1 MGFLKQDAPVVD
13 YEEWRKGTR
22 AERIVPMARHWA
34 EVGFGTP
41 VVLHLFYVLKILAY
55 ILVAWLIVLTTTG
68 IDGFTNVA
76 QWYAEPIVFE
86 KVVLYTMLFEVVGLG
101 CGFGPLNNRFFPP
114 MGSILYWL
122 RPKTIRLP
130 PWPNRIP
137 LTKGTTRTPLDALL
151 YGALL
156 VVLAVALFTDG
167 TGPIPALNT
176 SVGVLP
182 QWQIW
187 TILGLLAVLG
197 LRDKVIFLAAR
208 GEVYASL
215 TVCFLFAGADIII
228 AAKLVCLVIWLG
240 AATSKLNKHFPFVIS
255 TMMSN
260 NPVFRPR
267 WIKRMF
273 FEHFPDDLRPGRPS
287 RWLAHFSTAIEGL
300 VPLVLFFSHG
310 GWPTAI
316 AAFVMVCFHFG
327 ILSSIP
333 MGVPL
338 EWNVFMMF
346 SVLALFV
353 GHAQVGLGDM
363 STPLPIA
370 LFVVVAGTV
379 VMGNLFPRKVSF
391 LPGMRYYAG
400 NWDTGLWCVK
410 PSASAKIEN
419 GIVSIASMPQAQME
433 KFYGSPETAEMY
445 LYMGYAFRSFNSHG
459 RAMFA
464 LAHRAMAGFNED
476 DYVLTDGER
485 ICSTAIGWNF
495 GDGHMHNEQL
505 IEALH
510 ERCHFE
516 PGEVRIVLIDGQ
528 PIHRQRQEYRLV
540 DAATGEFE
548 RGYVN
553 VADLVTRQPWDDT
566 APVHVTWK
574 KDSADAH
581 DVGGDPQATQPMT
594 SRTLTSSRPCN
605 ESSRATSRCLRQCAS
620 AAAPS
625 PERRIC
631 IRRR

>member
-13 YEEWRKGTR
+13 YEQWSKGTR
-22 AERIVPMARHWA
+22 AEKIVPMARHWA

-41 VVLHLFYVLKILAY
+41 VVLHLFYVIKILLY
-55 ILVAWLIVLTTTG
+55 ILAAWLIALTTKG

-76 QWYAEPIVFE
+76 SWYAEPIVFE

-114 MGSILYWL
+114 LGSILYWL

-130 PWPNRIP
+130 PWPSRIP
-137 LTKGTTRTPLDALL
+137 LTKGTARTPVDTAL
-151 YGALL
+151 YAALL
-156 VVLAVALFTDG
+156 VMLLVALFSDG
-167 TGPIPALNT
+167 TGPIPALDT
-176 SVGVLP
+176 TVGVLP
-182 QWQIW
+182 IWQIG
-187 TILGLLAVLG
+187 TILGLLAVLA

-208 GEVYASL
+208 GEVYASF
-215 TVCFLFAGADIII
+215 TVAFLFAGVDMII

-267 WIKRMF
+267 WIKRKF
-273 FEHFPDDLRPGRPS
+273 FEHFPDDLRPGRLS
-287 RWLAHFSTAIEGL
+287 RMLAHLSTAVEGL
-300 VPLVLFFSHG
+300 VPLALFFSHG

-316 AAFVMVCFHFG
+316 AAFVMLCFHFG

-353 GHAQVGLGDM
+353 GHAQVGLTDM
-363 STPLPIA
+363 TTPLPIL

-379 VMGNLFPRKVSF
+379 VIGNLFPRKVSF

-400 NWDTGLWCVK
+400 NWDTGLWCIK
-410 PSASAKIEN
+410 PSADEKIAK
-419 GIVSIASMPQAQME
+419 GVVSIASMPQAQMVRY
-433 KFYGSPETAEMY
+433 YGSPETAQMY
-445 LYMGYAFRSFNSHG
+445 LYMGYAFRAFNTHG
-459 RAMFA
+459 RAMFT
-464 LAHRAMAGFNED
+464 LAHRAMAGHNED

-505 IEALH
+505 IEALQ

-516 PGEVRIVLIDGQ
+516 PGEVRIVLIDAQ
-528 PIHRQRQEYRLV
+528 PIHRQTQQYRLV

-548 RGYVN
+548 SGYVK
-553 VADLVTRQPWDDT
+553 VADMVTRQPWDDT
-566 APVHVTWK
+566 VPVHVYRN
-574 KDSADAH
+574 DQVDA
-581 DVGGDPQATQPMT
+581 
-594 SRTLTSSRPCN
+594 S
-605 ESSRATSRCLRQCAS
+605 
-620 AAAPS
+620 
-625 PERRIC
+625 
-631 IRRR
+631 

>member
-13 YEEWRKGTR
+13 YEEWNKGTR
-22 AERIVPMARHWA
+22 AEKIIPMARHWA

-41 VVLHLFYVLKILAY
+41 VVLHLFYVVKILLY
-55 ILVAWLIVLTTTG
+55 ILAAWLIAVTTKG

-76 QWYAEPIVFE
+76 SWYAEPIVFE
-86 KVVLYTMLFEVVGLG
+86 KVVLYTMLFEVIGLG

-114 MGSILYWL
+114 MGSVLYWL
-122 RPKTIRLP
+122 RPNTIRLP
-130 PWPNRIP
+130 PWPSRVP
-137 LTKGTTRTPLDALL
+137 LTKGTTRTSVDAAL

-156 VVLAVALFTDG
+156 VMLLVALFSDG
-167 TGPIPALNT
+167 TGPIPALGT
-176 SVGVLP
+176 TVGVLP
-182 QWQIW
+182 MWQIW
-187 TILGLLAVLG
+187 TVLGLLALLG

-208 GEVYASL
+208 GEVYASF
-215 TVCFLFAGADIII
+215 TVAFLFAGYGVDMII

-267 WIKRMF
+267 FIKRKF
-273 FEHFPDDLRPGRPS
+273 FEHFPDDLRPGRMS

-316 AAFVMVCFHFG
+316 AAFVMLCFHFG

-346 SVLALFV
+346 CVLALFV
-353 GHAQVGLGDM
+353 GHAPVGLTDM
-363 STPLPIA
+363 TTPLPVL
-370 LFVVVAGTV
+370 LFLVVAGTV
-379 VMGNLFPRKVSF
+379 VVGNLFPRKVSF

-400 NWDTGLWCVK
+400 NWDTTLWCVK
-410 PSASAKIEN
+410 PSATEKIEKDV
-419 GIVSIASMPQAQME
+419 VSIASMPQTQME
-433 KFYGSPETAEMY
+433 RYYGSPETAQMY
-445 LYMGYAFRSFNSHG
+445 LYMGYAFRAFNTHG
-459 RAMFA
+459 RAMFT
-464 LAHRAMAGFNED
+464 LAHRAMAGQNED

-505 IEALH
+505 IAAMQ

-516 PGEVRIVLIDGQ
+516 PGEVRILILDAQ
-528 PIHRQRQEYRLV
+528 PIHKQRQEYRLV
-540 DAATGEFE
+540 DPATGEFE

-553 VADLVTRQPWDDT
+553 VADMVTRQPWDDT
-566 APVHVTWK
+566 VPVHVTWE
-574 KDSADAH
+574 KDSADA
-581 DVGGDPQATQPMT
+581 T
-594 SRTLTSSRPCN
+594 
-605 ESSRATSRCLRQCAS
+605 
-620 AAAPS
+620 
-625 PERRIC
+625 
-631 IRRR
+631 

>member
-1 MGFLKQDAPVVD
+1 MGFLKQDTPQINF
-13 YEEWRKGTR
+13 EEWSKGTR
-22 AERIVPMARHWA
+22 AEKIIPMARHWA

-41 VVLHLFYVLKILAY
+41 VVLHLFYVVKIGLYILA
-55 ILVAWLIVLTTTG
+55 AWLLALTTEG
-68 IDGFTNVA
+68 LGGLAGFTNVA
-76 QWYAEPIVFE
+76 HWYAEPIVFE

-122 RPKTIRLP
+122 RPGTIRLP

-137 LTKGTTRTPLDALL
+137 LTKGDERTAVDALL

-156 VVLAVALFTDG
+156 VLLVIAIFSDG
-167 TGPIPALNT
+167 TGPLPALGT
-176 SVGVLP
+176 AVGVLP
-182 QWQIW
+182 AWQIW
-187 TILGLLAVLG
+187 AVLGVLVVLG

-208 GEVYASL
+208 GEVYASF
-215 TVCFLFAGADIII
+215 TVAFLFAGYGVDTILG
-228 AAKLVCLVIWLG
+228 AKLVCLVIWLG

-267 WIKRMF
+267 FIKRAF

-316 AAFVMVCFHFG
+316 AAFVMLCFHFG

-353 GHAQVGLGDM
+353 GHASVGLGDLT
-363 STPLPIA
+363 TPLPIL
-370 LFVVVAGTV
+370 LFAIVAGTV
-379 VMGNLFPRKVSF
+379 VTGNLLPRKVSF

-400 NWDTGLWCVK
+400 NWDTTLWCIK
-410 PSASAKIEN
+410 PSADEKIAG
-419 GIVSIASMPQAQME
+419 GILAIASMPAAQLE
-433 KFYGSPETAEMY
+433 KFYGSKEAAQIPM
-445 LYMGYAFRSFNSHG
+445 YMGYAFRAFNTHG
-459 RAMFA
+459 RALFT
-464 LAHRAMAGFNED
+464 LAHRAMAGYDED

-485 ICSTAIGWNF
+485 LCSTAIGWNF
-495 GDGHMHNEQL
+495 GDGHFSNEQL
-505 IEALH
+505 VAALH
-510 ERCHFE
+510 KRCHFE
-516 PGEVRIVLIDGQ
+516 PGEVRVVMLDAQ
-528 PIHRQRQEYRLV
+528 PIHKQTQQYRLV

-548 RGYVN
+548 RGYVR
-553 VADLVTRQPWDDT
+553 VADMVTRQPWADDVPVRLLSVPSVG
-566 APVHVTWK
+566 APG
-574 KDSADAH
+574 AD
-581 DVGGDPQATQPMT
+581 
-594 SRTLTSSRPCN
+594 
-605 ESSRATSRCLRQCAS
+605 
-620 AAAPS
+620 
-625 PERRIC
+625 
-631 IRRR
+631 